1 MREKDTGSSEVKTS
15 EIDDIEL
22 RAVRWFN
29 NRAVT
34 VLKLF
39 YPLPK

>member
-1 MREKDTGSSEVKTS
+1 MQEKGIGSSEVKTI

-22 RAVRWFN
+22 CAVRWFN

-34 VLKLF
+34 VFKLF